1 MQPGPVWVE
10 VTVAAG
16 GGEAAEA
23 RLVRGVPYSTV
34 QRSTVHYSTVQ
45 YSTVQYSTV
54 QYLVRGVPA
63 LGGRPRDGGGQQ
75 QQHRAPHG
83 DWRKVTLITE
93 CRCEELIQCI
103 VLLRYRGIISIT

>member
-23 RLVRGVPYSTV
+23 RLVRGVP
-34 QRSTVHYSTVQ
+34 
-45 YSTVQYSTV
+45 
-54 QYLVRGVPA
+54 A
-63 LGGRPRDGGGQQ
+63 LGGRPLDGGGQQ

-83 DWRKVTLITE
+83 DWRTVTLITE

>member
-1 MQPGPVWVE
+1 MQPRPVWVE

-23 RLVRGVPYSTV
+23 R
-34 QRSTVHYSTVQ
+34 
-45 YSTVQYSTV
+45 
-54 QYLVRGVPA
+54 LVRGVPA

-83 DWRKVTLITE
+83 DWRTVTLITE

>member
-23 RLVRGVPYSTV
+23 RLVRGVPYSTE
-34 QRSTVHYSTVQ
+34 QYSTVQ
-45 YSTVQYSTV
+45 CSTVQYSTV

-83 DWRKVTLITE
+83 DWRTVTLITE